1 MARDTV
7 MRDQARG
14 VELSAAALCLE
25 LDCNTVFDRSAAER
39 CPRCGGAESYP
50 LALWLDRE
58 RGRLDRRPRGPSIE
72 GLIAST
78 AA

>member
-7 MRDQARG
+7 LRGYARG

-25 LDCNTVFDRSAAER
+25 LDCNTVFDRSAGER

-50 LALWLDRE
+50 LAVWLDRE
-58 RGRLDRRPRGPSIE
+58 RDRLDRRPRGPSIE
-72 GLIAST
+72 SLIAST